1 MFIFVSVSLCYDS
14 PLHTAL
20 LGARTVIFRYSI
32 LEVFHTVVGSTVV
45 LSYVTRVT
53 VRSFDWP
60 VSGYE
65 LEDLKLA
72 NDEEM
77 DYVEDLISLPHLH
90 EPAILHSLCKRFEK
104 GEIYTFTANAILL
117 AVNPFKW
124 LPCYSQEILMEYF
137 NTGYMKQQGIEP
149 PNPLGP
155 HVFAIADSA
164 YRDMMKVS
172 KCIEWFDSLLFVL
185 IWPNFFNPF
194 GNRYDFYILNL
205 V

>member
-1 MFIFVSVSLCYDS
+1 MM
-14 PLHTAL
+14 
-20 LGARTVIFRYSI
+20 
-32 LEVFHTVVGSTVV
+32 VFYTVVCSTAV
-45 LSYVTRVT
+45 SFCITRAT
-53 VRSFDWP
+53 ARSLNRP
-60 VSGYE
+60 ASGYE

-164 YRDMMKVS
+164 YRDMMRVS
-172 KCIEWFDSLLFVL
+172 KCVQR
-185 IWPNFFNPF
+185 F
-194 GNRYDFYILNL
+194 GSPPYILFWRNSVKNVVIPTPYTL
-205 V
+205 PFPKLPALLR

>member
-1 MFIFVSVSLCYDS
+1 MCSRVSSLSLCVTIS
-14 PLHTAL
+14 PLHIAL
-20 LGARTVIFRYSI
+20 LGARTITFRYSI
-32 LEVFHTVVGSTVV
+32 LEGFYTVVGLTVV
-45 LSYVTRVT
+45 SSCVTRVT
-53 VRSFDWP
+53 TRSFDRP

-172 KCIEWFDSLLFVL
+172 VSNGLAHRRMF
-185 IWPNFFNPF
+185 
-194 GNRYDFYILNL
+194 
-205 V
+205 